1 MVVCLSKVLKGSLF
15 QQHMVVVVAAAAVGI
30 GIVIVVITS
39 IIVIVIISSSSST
52 TTPSRPVYKASKPK
66 LKYQEGSMPSLPR
79 HACTCKPIGASITRA
94 ESQLRSYVED
104 RESRRKLLL
113 AKRSLEQA
121 ETSCGACYIAIG

>member
-1 MVVCLSKVLKGSLF
+1 MVVCLSKVLKGPLF

-66 LKYQEGSMPSLPR
+66 LKYQEEGSMPSLPR
-79 HACTCKPIGASITRA
+79 HAYSCKPIAATHTT
-94 ESQLRSYVED
+94 Q
-104 RESRRKLLL
+104 
-113 AKRSLEQA
+113 
-121 ETSCGACYIAIG
+121 